1 LSRYI
6 FCYIIVLV
14 NIYGVLAFGRDKKTP
29 NMKNIFKNLGILV
42 ITLLLL
48 AAILSLVQSPQEK
61 AQEIS
66 LSEFIT
72 KVSNGEVAEVNV
84 NGDKLEITSVDNEK
98 FISNKEIGDPLVSLL
113 KDYGVEEEKINN
125 LKVNIKSESGIGYLL
140 LNSLPFILPF
150 LFIILFFF
158 MLTRQMQGIN
168 SRAMNFG
175 QSGGDEQTKKGD
187 KDKKPKTT
195 FKDVAGAK
203 EAKEE
208 LLEVVEFLKNSKKF
222 TELGAKIPRGV
233 LLVGPSGT
241 GKTLLA
247 KAVSGEAGVPFFNV
261 SGSEFVEMFV
271 GVGASRV
278 RSLFQKAKKNAPC
291 IVFIDEL
298 DAIGRQRGAGLGGS
312 HDEREQ
318 TLNQI
323 LVEMDGFEQNQ
334 GVVVLSA
341 TNRPDVLDS
350 ALLRPGRFDRRVV
363 VDLPDMQ
370 DRIEILRVH
379 ANGKPLA
386 KDVELKL
393 VAERT
398 PGFSGADLA
407 NLLNEAAI
415 LTAKQN
421 KKKIK
426 INNIFQSIEKVMLG
440 PERKSR
446 VLNEKEKR
454 ITAYHEAGHAVV
466 AHNLPN
472 TDPVQK
478 VSIISRGSVG
488 GYTLKVPER
497 DVHMH
502 TKSYFVEE
510 LAVLLAGHAVEKEF
524 FGEVT
529 TGATSDL
536 KRATKISHNLITRY
550 GMSEKL
556 GPRTFGEHEE
566 LIFLGR
572 EISEQRDYSEKTAE
586 LIDEE
591 ISRFITGAYDK
602 ARGIIKTKKETLQKL
617 VDKLMEQ
624 ETLERDE
631 FESIVGK
638 KQKI

>member
-1 LSRYI
+1 
-6 FCYIIVLV
+6 
-14 NIYGVLAFGRDKKTP
+14 
-29 NMKNIFKNLGILV
+29 MKNILKNLGILV
-42 ITLLLL
+42 VVILVL
-48 AAILSLVQSPQEK
+48 AAVLSLVQPEK
-61 AQEIS
+61 EKSQDIS
-66 LSEFIT
+66 LSEF
-72 KVSNGEVAEVNV
+72 VGRVNNGEITEVV
-84 NGDKLEITSVDNEK
+84 VKGDKLEIVSVDGETFLSK
-98 FISNKEIGDPLVSLL
+98 KEVGDPLVSLL
-113 KDYGVEEEKINN
+113 KDYGVEDAKIND
-125 LKVNIKSESGIGYLL
+125 IKIEVKAESGIGYWL
-140 LNSLPFILPF
+140 LNSLPFLLPF

-158 MLTRQMQGIN
+158 MLTRQVQGMN
-168 SRAMNFG
+168 SKTMNFG
-175 QSGGDEQTKKGD
+175 QSNTDESGKKGE
-187 KDKKPKTT
+187 KDKKPKVT

-208 LLEVVEFLKNSKKF
+208 LLEVVEFLKNPKKF

-233 LLVGPSGT
+233 LLVGPAGT

-271 GVGASRV
+271 GVGAGRV
-278 RSLFQKAKKNAPC
+278 RALFQKAKKNSPS

-334 GVVVLSA
+334 GVVVISA

-370 DRIEILRVH
+370 DRVDILGVH
-379 ANGKPLA
+379 AIGKPFT
-386 KDVELKL
+386 KEVELKR

-415 LTAKQN
+415 LTAREGR
-421 KKKIK
+421 KKIK
-426 INNIFQSIEKVMLG
+426 MSDIFQSIEKVLLG

-446 VLNEKEKR
+446 VLNKKEKE
-454 ITAYHEAGHAVV
+454 ITAYHEAGHALIS
-466 AHNLPN
+466 HKLPH

-478 VSIISRGSVG
+478 ISIISRGSAG
-488 GYTLKVPER
+488 GYTLKVPEK

-502 TKSYFVEE
+502 PKSYFVEE
-510 LAVLLAGHAVEKEF
+510 LSVLLAGHATEKEF

-536 KRATKISHNLITRY
+536 QRATKIARNIVTRY

-572 EISEQRDYSEKTAE
+572 EISEQRDYSEKTAQ

-591 ISRFITGAYDK
+591 IAKLISGAYDK
-602 ARGIIKTKKETLQKL
+602 ACGIIKEEKELMKKVVDKLLEKETLEK
-617 VDKLMEQ
+617 E
-624 ETLERDE
+624 E
-631 FESIVGK
+631 FEAIVGK
-638 KQKI
+638 KSRKIL